1 MPESASFNLI
11 DQPWIPCLGLDA
23 RQPELF
29 SLRGL
34 LTQAHTLREIYAD
47 SPLVTAALY
56 RLCLAVFHA
65 ALRGPKDRREWN
77 ALWTRR
83 AEGFNLADKIGPYLD
98 RWHSAFD
105 LFGKTPFYQGGL
117 AVNAESTEEL
127 GGNSAVFLMM
137 GVDKN
142 MATLF
147 SHYTSQGQHTLTLAR
162 TAQELVAAQIFALGG
177 GVSGEGQP
185 NFTDAPGARGIL
197 FMVEGDTVRETLILN
212 LVKYP
217 PAPGEFKYQMEKGDR
232 PRWEQ
237 NDAFDKEGQRP
248 TGYLDYFTWPSRRI
262 LLSPPEIIQGEP
274 RVVRVRFAHG
284 LSLPKDDVRDPLKR
298 EQQKNNPKPNQSP
311 YFPLAFEAGRALWRD
326 SYTLFDR
333 ADPKVRRPFLFDWLA
348 LQTSLDTQHHYRLM
362 AFGMAADQ
370 ANIDFARVER
380 LPLRLEFLTNDALVG
395 KLSEATTDAENV
407 GKALVRALK
416 ELAWGLVENH
426 PLPKEWSAK
435 VPTQATQQPNTKK
448 PRGKKAAIAEGEDD
462 KDYDFTDKE
471 VKSRDA
477 LVNSWGADALYWSAL
492 ETEFWKFTNE
502 LADAKDDPAKQI
514 TVSLGWRNTLRE
526 KAHGALEQAERYAGN
541 SPRAFKAMTVAQW
554 KLNAGL
560 KRWIGA
566 APKRPVDESS
576 ATAEG
581 ETQ

>member
-11 DQPWIPCLGLDA
+11 DQPWIPCLRLGT

-56 RLCLAVFHA
+56 RFCLAVLHA
-65 ALRGPKDRREWN
+65 ALRGPKNQREWN

-83 AEGFNLADKIGPYLD
+83 AEGFSIADKIGPYLD

-105 LFGKTPFYQGGL
+105 LFGKKPFYQGGL
-117 AVNAESTEEL
+117 ATDSSAEEES
-127 GGNSAVFLMM
+127 GNSIVFLMM

-147 SHYTSQGQHTLTLAR
+147 SHYTSQAQHTLTLAR
-162 TAQELVAAQIFALGG
+162 AAQELVTAQIFALGG

-197 FMVEGDTVRETLILN
+197 FMVEGDAVCETLILN

-217 PAPGEFKYQMEKGDR
+217 PEPSEFKYQIEKGDR

-237 NDAFDKEGQRP
+237 GDAFDREGQRP

-262 LLSPPEIIQGEP
+262 LLPPPEIIQGEP
-274 RVVRVRFAHG
+274 LVARVRFAHG

-311 YFPLAFEAGRALWRD
+311 YFPLAFETGRALWRD

-348 LQTSLDTQHHYRLM
+348 LQASLDTHHHYRLV

-370 ANIDFARVER
+370 ANIDFTRAER
-380 LPLRLEFLTNDALVG
+380 LPLRLEFLTNEALVG
-395 KLSEATTDAENV
+395 KLSQATTDAEKV
-407 GKALVRALK
+407 GKALVRGLK
-416 ELAWGLVENH
+416 ELAWGLVENR
-426 PLPKEWSAK
+426 PLPAAWSAK
-435 VPTQATQQPNTKK
+435 PKVAAEQPVAKK
-448 PRGKKAAIAEGEDD
+448 PRGKTATTEDEEEWDIA
-462 KDYDFTDKE
+462 DKE
-471 VKSRDA
+471 MKSRDA
-477 LVNSWGADALYWSAL
+477 LVNSWGGNAPYWSAL
-492 ETEFWKFTNE
+492 ETAFWDFTND
-502 LADAKDDPAKQI
+502 LADANDDPAKQEA
-514 TVSLGWRNTLRE
+514 VLQGWRNTLRE
-526 KAHGALEQAERYAGN
+526 KAHIALEQAERYAGD
-541 SPRAFKAMTVAQW
+541 SPRAFKAMAVAQW
-554 KLNAGL
+554 KLNVGL

>member
-1 MPESASFNLI
+1 MSESASFNLI
-11 DQPWIPCLGLDA
+11 DQPWIPCLRPGT

-29 SLRGL
+29 GLRDL

-47 SPLVTAALY
+47 SPLVTVSLY
-56 RLCLAVFHA
+56 RLCLAVLHA
-65 ALRGPKDRREWN
+65 ALRGPKNRNEWS

-83 AEGFNLADKIGPYLD
+83 ADGFNLADKIGLYLD

-105 LFGKTPFYQGGL
+105 LFGKKPFYQGGL
-117 AVNAESTEEL
+117 AIDSTAEEES
-127 GGNSAVFLMM
+127 GNSIVFLKM

-147 SHYTSQGQHTLTLAR
+147 SHYTSQGQHTLTLAYA
-162 TAQELVAAQIFALGG
+162 AQELMAAQIFALGG

-197 FMVEGDTVRETLILN
+197 FMVEGDTVCETLILN

-217 PAPGEFKYQMEKGDR
+217 PAPGEFKYQIEEGDR

-274 RVVRVRFAHG
+274 QVVRVRFAHG

-311 YFPLAFEAGRALWRD
+311 YYPLAFEAGRALWRD
-326 SYTLFDR
+326 SYTLFDQ
-333 ADPKVRRPFLFDWLA
+333 ADSKARRPFLFDWLA
-348 LQTSLDTQHHYRLM
+348 LQTSLDTRHHYRLM

-370 ANIDFARVER
+370 ANIDFARAER
-380 LPLRLEFLTNDALVG
+380 LPLRLEFLTDGTLVG
-395 KLSEATTDAENV
+395 KLSQATTDSEKV

-416 ELAWGLVENH
+416 ELAWGLVENR
-426 PLPKEWSAK
+426 PLPKEWLAK
-435 VPTQATQQPNTKK
+435 APAQATEQPNTKK
-448 PRGKKAAIAEGEDD
+448 TRGKKATNAEGEDD
-462 KDYDFTDKE
+462 KNYDYTDKE
-471 VKSRDA
+471 LKSRDA
-477 LVNSWGADALYWSAL
+477 LVNSWGADAPYWSSL
-492 ETEFWKFTNE
+492 ETAFWDFTNA
-502 LADAKDDPAKQI
+502 LANAKDDPMKQE
-514 TVSLGWRNTLRE
+514 VVLQDWRNILRDQ
-526 KAHGALEQAERYAGN
+526 AHVALKRAERYAGD
-541 SPRAFKAMTVAQW
+541 SPRAFKAMAVAQW
-554 KLNAGL
+554 KLNVGL
-560 KRWIGA
+560 KRSIGA
-566 APKRPVDESS
+566 APKRADD
-576 ATAEG
+576 
-581 ETQ
+581 

>member
-11 DQPWIPCLGLDA
+11 DQPWIPCLRLGA

-56 RLCLAVFHA
+56 RLCLAVLHA

-77 ALWTRR
+77 MLWIRR
-83 AEGFNLADKIGPYLD
+83 ADGINLTDKIGPYLD

-105 LFGKTPFYQGGL
+105 LFGKKPFYQGGL
-117 AVNAESTEEL
+117 AIDSNAEEE
-127 GGNSAVFLMM
+127 GGNSIVFLKM

-147 SHYTSQGQHTLTLAR
+147 SHYTSQGQHTLTLAYA
-162 TAQELVAAQIFALGG
+162 AQELIAAQIFALGG

-197 FMVEGDTVRETLILN
+197 FMVEGDTVCETLILN

-217 PAPGEFKYQMEKGDR
+217 PEPGEFKYQMEKGDR

-237 NDAFDKEGQRP
+237 IDAFDREGQRP
-248 TGYLDYFTWPSRRI
+248 AGYLDYFTWPSRRI
-262 LLSPPEIIQGEP
+262 LLSLPEIIQGEP
-274 RVVRVRFAHG
+274 QIARVRFAHG

-348 LQTSLDTQHHYRLM
+348 LQTSLDTHHHYRLM

-380 LPLRLEFLTNDALVG
+380 LPLRLEFLASDALVG
-395 KLSEATTDAENV
+395 KLSQATTDAEKV

-416 ELAWGLVENH
+416 ELAWGLVENR
-426 PLPKEWSAK
+426 PLPAAWAAK
-435 VPTQATQQPNTKK
+435 PKLADEQPNAKK
-448 PRGKKAAIAEGEDD
+448 PRGKTAATEDEEEWEI
-462 KDYDFTDKE
+462 TDKE
-471 VKSRDA
+471 MKSRDA

-492 ETEFWKFTNE
+492 ETEFWKFSNE

-514 TVSLGWRNTLRE
+514 AVLQGWRNTLRE
-526 KAHGALEQAERYAGN
+526 KAHAALEQAERYAGN
-541 SPRAFKAMTVAQW
+541 SPRAFKAMAMAQW
-554 KLNAGL
+554 KLNVGL